1 MNINGRIMVIT
12 GASSGIGA
20 ATARAAARE
29 SARLVLLARNEAKL
43 EEVAEDIRRSGK
55 SAHAYA
61 VDLAFADAVSDVAEQ
76 ISAEVGIPDILFN
89 NAGVGRWRSV
99 EETEPDEAMQMMAS
113 PYFAAF
119 FVTRAFLPEMLK
131 RNSGY
136 IINMT
141 SAASRLVWPGATAY
155 IAARWAMHGFTE
167 ALRADLTGTGIRV
180 MLASFAKVASSYWE
194 NNPGSEERLP
204 KAQSMIRVLTPEEAA
219 QAIIKGIKRNRR
231 EVVDPPMLRFVFALN
246 RLFPNTTRRIM
257 NTGGTPGKATTGG
270 ETGT

>member
-1 MNINGRIMVIT
+1 VGQEHFIVNINGRIMVVT

-20 ATARAAARE
+20 ATARAAGRE
-29 SARLVLLARNEAKL
+29 RARLVLLARNQAKL
-43 EEVAEDIRRSGK
+43 EEVAEDIRRNGGA
-55 SAHAYA
+55 AHPYA
-61 VDLAFADAVSDVAEQ
+61 VDLTVADAV
-76 ISAEVGIPDILFN
+76 AEVAKRITTDLGTPDIIFN
-89 NAGVGRWRSV
+89 NAGVGKWLSV
-99 EETEPDEAMQMMAS
+99 AETDPDEAVKMMAS

-136 IINMT
+136 IVNMT

-167 ALRADLTGTGIRV
+167 GLRADLNGTGVRV

-204 KAQSMIRVLTPEEAA
+204 KAQSMIRVLTPDEAA
-219 QAIIKGIKRNRR
+219 QAIIDGIKREKK
-231 EVVDPPMLRFVFALN
+231 EVVAPFMLRFVFGLN
-246 RLFPNTTRRIM
+246 YLFPGTTRRM
-257 NTGGTPGKATTGG
+257 MTAGGNRP
-270 ETGT
+270 